1 MTNEKDIYVFDPFA
15 SILMTWR
22 DETKNVQPPL
32 PRPEYK
38 LRNQPSSDKKV
49 KQNRENKQYK

>member
-22 DETKNVQPPL
+22 DETKNIQPPL
-32 PRPEYK
+32 PRPEYN
-38 LRNQPSSDKKV
+38 LRNQPRSDKKV
-49 KQNRENKQYK
+49 KQNRGNKQYK